1 MAYVA
6 GQMVY
11 HDYGEVPQLWHTRLV
26 LGHVQGLEFLI
37 QTPDGDIY
45 PEILDVSNPD
55 LVNFVPGDD
64 GGGVPPV
71 LAGAN
76 IYGFRPM
83 TPVELAGHLARGR
96 AEVAAERARRGLPPI
111 VAPVAVGGDQIW
123 VLAEMI
129 DGRKI
134 GETVFPPVGVVSD
147 GDWGLMSIVDSNG
160 ASRPTLIRRISP
172 AEVGNFCEERIR
184 LCRIAESSEGDDR
197 SAADDV
203 RTLEVKYGLSGERQR
218 MFRESIHE
226 MQEVEFTDFPL
237 TPRTTLPYL
246 RAIASVSESSFAQH
260 LAWVSQ
266 SKIPENDRSIHEN
279 EVLSRVIDAAVTYD
293 CLNICNLASF
303 ELIVRRKQLIA
314 SAHSM
319 NPMAPSYDGSEH
331 FMGSSYSVGGGII
344 VPELAEH
351 VSRKMQQ
358 ESAILKERC
367 KLAEAKPKGGKKGKD
382 TGAPK
387 GGGKANTGGSGS

>member
-6 GQMVY
+6 GQVVY

-45 PEILDVSNPD
+45 SEILDVSNPD

-83 TPVELAGHLARGR
+83 TPVVLAGHLARGR

-172 AEVGNFCEERIR
+172 AEVGSFCEERIR

-303 ELIVRRKQLIA
+303 DIVRRKQLIA

-358 ESAILKERC
+358 ESAILKERR
-367 KLAEAKPKGGKKGKD
+367 KLAEAKSKGGKKGKD

-387 GGGKANTGGSGS
+387 GGGNAITGGSGS